1 MRRTLWA
8 KIGLLAGLC
17 DIASGATANALI
29 DSAKDGNPAGV
40 KAALARKVDV
50 NAAEP
55 DGTTALHWAV
65 RNDDIET
72 AGLLIQAGANVKT
85 QNRYGVTPLALACT
99 NGSEVVI
106 TKLLEAGADVNS
118 ASPEGETALMTA
130 SRTGKL
136 PAVQVLL
143 AHGADVKAKENWRD
157 QTALMWA
164 AAEGHAAVVDALLK
178 AGADMHVRSKGPPA
192 QMNPYVPAAAPDKAP
207 ADKAPADRAP
217 TENAKAS
224 EPTAGAPAKAAKPA
238 TRAPRPTDF
247 TAFLFAVR
255 AGHMDVVKVLLAAG
269 ADPNETLADG
279 TSALV
284 LATMNAR
291 YELGVLLL
299 DHDARPNANGSGF
312 TALHQVAWTRR
323 PNIHKTPAA
332 VPSGNVDSLSFVKA
346 LKDHGADRNARE
358 TKEPIDGNLG
368 KLKRSGA
375 TPFLLAAKGADPE
388 LMRLLLSLGA
398 DPLLMTN
405 EHITPLEAA
414 AGIGIYRTAESPGTN
429 EEAMECVKIALAAG
443 GDVNH
448 VDDTGRTAM
457 HGAALR
463 GANNIVRF
471 LYDHGAKLDVV
482 DKKGWTPLVIAEG
495 VFYPNVFKSEEQ
507 TAELLR
513 KLGAKE
519 IEVSEAVRYLGMDKD
534 GRETAGGFDT
544 TVGGGSGEMPDPP
557 KAPVPTAK
565 DGKDVAAVSDATK
578 SK

>member
-1 MRRTLWA
+1 MRLLLPIRRQLLSSS
-8 KIGLLAGLC
+8 ILLAGFC
-17 DIASGATANALI
+17 GTIPAVHAGAPT
-29 DSAKDGNPAGV
+29 DSLVEAAKDGNAAGV
-40 KAALARKVDV
+40 KAALALHADV
-50 NAAEP
+50 NSAEP
-55 DGTTALHWAV
+55 DGSTALEWAV
-65 RNDDIET
+65 RNDDIESVS
-72 AGLLIQAGANVKT
+72 LLLKAGADPKLA
-85 QNRYGVTPLALACT
+85 NRYGVTPLSLACT
-99 NGSEVVI
+99 NGDAVVI
-106 TKLLEAGADVNS
+106 AKLLDAGADPNTTS
-118 ASPEGETALMTA
+118 SEGETALMTA
-130 SRTGKL
+130 SRTGDLASVK
-136 PAVQVLL
+136 VLL
-143 AHGADVKAKENWRD
+143 AHGADVNAREKWRG

-164 AAEGHAAVVDALLK
+164 AAEGHAAVVDALIK
-178 AGADMHVRSKGPPA
+178 AGADMHVRSKGPAPR
-192 QMNPYVPAAAPDKAP
+192 MNPYAAAAAADAAKSEAAPAKDAKPAAAK
-207 ADKAPADRAP
+207 
-217 TENAKAS
+217 T
-224 EPTAGAPAKAAKPA
+224 
-238 TRAPRPTDF
+238 PRPTDF

-255 AGHMDVVKVLLAAG
+255 AGHIDTVKVLLAAG

-332 VPSGNVDSLSFVKA
+332 IPSGKVDSLGFVRA
-346 LKDHGADRNARE
+346 LKEHGADLNARE
-358 TKEPIDGNLG
+358 TKEPVDGNLG
-368 KLKRSGA
+368 KLKRIGA
-375 TPFLLAAKGADPE
+375 TAFLLAAKGADPE
-388 LMRLLLSLGA
+388 LMRLLLELGA

-429 EEAMECVKIALAAG
+429 EEALECVKIALAAG

-448 VDDTGRTAM
+448 IDDTGRTAM

-463 GANNIVRF
+463 GANNIVQF

-513 KLGAKE
+513 KLGAKT
-519 IEVSEAVRYLGMDKD
+519 IEVSEAVRYAGMDKD
-534 GRETAGGFDT
+534 GRETAGGYDT
-544 TVGGGSGEMPDPP
+544 TVGGGGGDMPDPP
-557 KAPVPTAK
+557 KPAVPAK
-565 DGKDVAAVSDATK
+565 DAPAAVSDSTK
-578 SK
+578 QPHQD